1 MTKYATMNP
10 LGSSSPYDLFDNA
23 QNFDFAIN
31 SINAAIWQDRLGRGR
46 QTWYGIESMA
56 RNSMRNYGYITKKSF
71 EQGFTLDTP
80 NTVLQLES
88 NGEYYRWDGDW
99 SQPKVV
105 PPGSTPESAGGVGPG
120 KWVGVGDA
128 SLRSDLKK
136 PSGAGEVGEVSGGTV
151 QDKLDTLT
159 SYSVTKRLD
168 LFKYK
173 IVKQL
178 AAVPPLM
185 AQIVAAEGY
194 QYLFPQ
200 GFCYGKNGDIWIN
213 MSSDGGVATWATKY
227 TANGDCVASF
237 NAIVGTSE
245 TIHFYTDAGVDYL
258 VVGAKGQL
266 KFFDVTNLPAGSSV
280 QTPVKTQTPDVNFAG
295 CGFSKGRML
304 LEEQAPPLSTTINRD
319 RWFVWN
325 MDTAKREQAVT
336 LPLQIAGAQGG
347 TPYDQVLHKTQGIA
361 ATAEGLYLSH
371 GKNASPT
378 DTASQYA
385 TGVSLMN
392 WQGDAEKTAM
402 ITPKSFADFL
412 ISKGLAPTRIENEG
426 IAIGA
431 DGFPHVLQ
439 AYLTASNPGATT
451 GGIVICSVGDPVG
464 SDDLSHGAVAPLTAT
479 YYGKS
484 AGNVLANPY
493 TGDTM
498 DTLAKIFDFMLAT
511 NREEYHFYT
520 SSPVTDLDGTAFP
533 ASSMVRIYNP
543 NNFTFFYEVINT
555 KTRTLWY
562 SLIPYSKNYAS
573 WSGIG
578 IAGDLTNCITG
589 DASGK
594 ALTGGGNSLYGHLSG
609 AKLTTGSGN
618 TNYGQGAGRGATTAT
633 GQTNVGRNAGW
644 KQIDGTTDNNFDLTT
659 CIGQDSRVSG
669 ANQVQLGGSG
679 TTPYAYAALQI
690 RSDARDKTEIREID
704 GDLAVAFVRGLVSCF
719 YKLDLRDDYF
729 EEYEE
734 QTGVDEN
741 GQPVFET
748 FRRAIPKDGSKKRN
762 RDHAGYLTQQV
773 KELMDR
779 LGIDFGMYQ
788 DHLVN
793 GGCDVQTLAYEQ
805 GLPFT
810 TKAVDVAFER
820 LDAQV
825 DLITEQDKK
834 IAAQEERLAKL
845 EAQLLALGGQ

>member
-1 MTKYATMNP
+1 MSNYLISMPATPFSTPRAFKAVANGKIYIGLPDTDPVNPANQIPVYIVNENGTEVQIAQPIIINAGGFPVYNGQIAKFITKQNFSMAVLDAY
-10 LGSSSPYDLFDNA
+10 NA
-23 QNFDFAIN
+23 QQFYWPDLSNVDPAI
-31 SINAAIWQDRLGRGR
+31 
-46 QTWYGIESMA
+46 
-56 RNSMRNYGYITKKSF
+56 
-71 EQGFTLDTP
+71 
-80 NTVLQLES
+80 V
-88 NGEYYRWDGDW
+88 NGKID
-99 SQPKVV
+99 
-105 PPGSTPESAGGVGPG
+105 
-120 KWVGVGDA
+120 
-128 SLRSDLKK
+128 SLISDLSST
-136 PSGAGEVGEVSGGTV
+136 SGAEMIGEKDGGTV
-151 QDKLDTLT
+151 QDKLDDLT

-402 ITPKSFADFL
+402 ITPKVFADFL

-609 AKLTTGSGN
+609 AKLTTGSGH
-618 TNYGQGAGRGATTAT
+618 TDIGQGAGRGATTAT

-644 KQIDGTTDNNFDLTT
+644 KQIDGTTDNNYNYTT

-669 ANQVQLGGSG
+669 DYQVQLGGSG

-741 GQPVFET
+741 GQPVLET

-820 LDAQV
+820 LDAQA